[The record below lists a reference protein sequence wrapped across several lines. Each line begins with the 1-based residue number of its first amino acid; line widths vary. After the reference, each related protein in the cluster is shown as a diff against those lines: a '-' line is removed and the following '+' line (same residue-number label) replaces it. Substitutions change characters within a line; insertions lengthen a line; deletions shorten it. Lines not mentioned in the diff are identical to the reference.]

1 MKKVAIY
8 FTLLCLFSLQSLVA
22 QNNLAGN
29 QIHYNGWGALQ
40 IGKDREEFREDII
53 ATFDTSRLSAVLYA
67 VFQNDSGYRLDRLIP
82 EMVYAANPD
91 NYSTC
96 LGETVTQA
104 QLDLDS
110 GRIVSITLYFDTSQ
124 ADILAKK
131 ISEKFSRAQIMP
143 LNGKRN
149 CYSEILYSGENKMM
163 FFSQGKINGTPL
175 PVCFIRW
182 WKYSRKSPES
192 EAESVRSLII
202 SKTMKPPGIDGVN
215 EIVLGVSREKIQ
227 QYLLPGKFESHIDR
241 QYEKVEG
248 RGYSNGLDKM
258 YFRVNTALSKYK
270 SYSGIPIK
278 LIELKF
284 TENDI
289 LDKII
294 IVFDNTPE
302 NQNKLLTALK
312 TQWWDTQIRYLV
324 DPATL
329 RSSDYFEGTWTYP
342 AGNVSVSNY
351 LFPNYPS
358 PDNEIYLIFNRD
370 IF

>member
-1 MKKVAIY
+1 MNKVAIY
-8 FTLLCLFSLQSLVA
+8 FTLLWLFSFQSLVA
-22 QNNLAGN
+22 QNSLAGN
-29 QIHYNGWGALQ
+29 QIYYNGWGALQ
-40 IGKDREEFREDII
+40 LGKDGGEFEDDLIV
-53 ATFDTSRLSAVLYA
+53 TFDTSRLSAVLYA

-82 EMVYAANPD
+82 EAMYAANPD

-110 GRIVSITLYFDTSQ
+110 GCIVSITLYFDTSQ

-131 ISEKFSRAQIMP
+131 ISEKFNRAQIMP

-149 CYSEILYSGENKMM
+149 CYSEIMYSGENKMM
-163 FFSQGKINGTPL
+163 FFSQGKINGTPVPL
-175 PVCFIRW
+175 CFIRW
-182 WKYSRKSPES
+182 WKYTRKGPES
-192 EAESVRSLII
+192 EVESVRRLII
-202 SKTMKPPGIDGVN
+202 SKTMKPPGIDGFN

-227 QYLLPGKFESHIDR
+227 QYLLPAKFESHIER
-241 QYEKVEG
+241 QYEKVLV
-248 RGYSNGLDKM
+248 RGYSYELDKM
-258 YFRVNTALSKYK
+258 CFRVNTALSKYK

-294 IVFDNTPE
+294 IVFDNTPD
-302 NQNKLLTALK
+302 NKSKLLTSLK

-324 DPATL
+324 DLTTL
-329 RSSDYFEGTWTYP
+329 RSSDYFEGNWTYP
-342 AGNVSVSNY
+342 GGNASVSNY